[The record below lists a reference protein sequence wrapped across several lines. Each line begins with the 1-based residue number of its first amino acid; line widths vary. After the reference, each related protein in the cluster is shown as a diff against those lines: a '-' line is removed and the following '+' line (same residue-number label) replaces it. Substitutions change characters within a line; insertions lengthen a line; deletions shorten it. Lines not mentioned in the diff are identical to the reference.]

1 MARVPVRILTRYN
14 MYRMHGVRPG
24 YYGPQRFSKV
34 VMAPSRERAAE
45 FFGRNYPSDKFLGVS
60 EDVYGPF
67 MPSVERMLHPAER
80 EEALER
86 ALAEE
91 RAKVRRLNRRYGFY
105 NQGATPEEKEAYLE
119 KIAQRDFDRRVE
131 TEERMAPIYPYQPY
145 ERTRAGEVDGRY
157 MAPIIDDVHDRLRLQ
172 GIPEEEWGWIQPE
185 VPFRYR

>member
-1 MARVPVRILTRYN
+1 MPRVPVRIPPKYH
-14 MYRMHGVRPG
+14 MYRMSGLHPD
-24 YYGPQRFSKV
+24 YYGPQRFNRV
-34 VMAPSRERAAE
+34 VMAPNRESAAE
-45 FFGRNYPSDKFLGVS
+45 FFKRNYPNDEYRGVS

-67 MPSVERMLHPAER
+67 MPSVERLLHPVGR
-80 EEALER
+80 EEALAR

-91 RAKVRRLNRRYGFY
+91 RAKVRKLNRRYGLY
-105 NQGATPEEKEAYLE
+105 DQGATPEEKEAYLE

-131 TEERMAPIYPYQPY
+131 TDERMAPVYPYQPY
-145 ERTRAGEVDGRY
+145 ERTRPGEVKERY